1 MLDFEVKRCS
11 RRCVVTDQELAPGDA
26 YYSVLEVDGA
36 EVVRRDYSAAAWNG
50 PPESAIGWWESRV
63 PLDGATKPKL
73 APGEVALELFDRW
86 VDSPEMHDAVYVLS
100 LFLVR
105 KRVFRFAETGFDAQ
119 EADPNRLQFHCPA
132 RGAEYDVTVV
142 DVSAERAAA
151 IQEQLVTLLY
161 SDAA

>member
-11 RRCVVTDQELAPGDA
+11 RRCAVTDQELAPGDA
-26 YYSVLEVDGA
+26 YYSVLEADGA
-36 EVVRRDYSAAAWNG
+36 EVVRRDYSTSAWSG
-50 PPESAIGWWESRV
+50 PPESALGWWESRV
-63 PLDGATKPKL
+63 PLDGAAKPKL

-86 VDSPEMHDAVYVLS
+86 AETPEMQDAVYVLS

-105 KRVFRFAETGFDAQ
+105 KRVFRFAETGF
-119 EADPNRLQFHCPA
+119 EAREVQGNHLQFYCPA
-132 RGAEYDVTVV
+132 RAAEYDVAVV

-151 IQEQLVTLLY
+151 IQDQLVGLLY